1 MTAFLSFILAASYPN
16 KYFYVKRTEYK
27 KFAQMIGCDLDTRG
41 SQVKN
46 TRRCLNWLEITRA
59 VLRNNKDFNSVHKMI
74 VENYDY
80 KDESMSWGTL
90 IYFDVGSGRWT
101 IRSSQKDNFM
111 AIKNCKRKKN
121 QLKSFVRR

>member
-1 MTAFLSFILAASYPN
+1 MAASYPN

-41 SQVKN
+41 SQGEKYQKMSE
-46 TRRCLNWLEITRA
+46 LAEITRA

-90 IYFDVGSGRWT
+90 IYFDVVDGRWT
-101 IRSSQKDNFM
+101 IRSSQKIILWQSKIANV
-111 AIKNCKRKKN
+111 KKESIEE
-121 QLKSFVRR
+121 LC